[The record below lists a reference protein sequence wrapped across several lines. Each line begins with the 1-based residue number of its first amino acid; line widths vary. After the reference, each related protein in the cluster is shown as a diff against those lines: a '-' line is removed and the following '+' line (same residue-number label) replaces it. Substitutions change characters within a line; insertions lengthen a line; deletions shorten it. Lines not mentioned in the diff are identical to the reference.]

1 MDPMSPGVLW
11 VGCGANMESRG
22 VADQCPHRCPAPLS
36 SPGLFV
42 FRSGGGLF
50 PPTEVG
56 VVARLSQIWAPSG
69 STGQ

>member
-11 VGCGANMESRG
+11 VGCGANMESQG

-56 VVARLSQIWAPSG
+56 VAARLSQIWAPSG